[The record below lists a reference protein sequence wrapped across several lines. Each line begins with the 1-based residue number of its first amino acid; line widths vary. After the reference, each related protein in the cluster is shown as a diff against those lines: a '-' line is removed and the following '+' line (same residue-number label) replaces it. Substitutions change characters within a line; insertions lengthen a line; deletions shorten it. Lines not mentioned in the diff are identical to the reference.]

1 MAKHVTYRL
10 RLLIV
15 AMLVAV
21 SANAQQLG
29 LKTNLLY
36 WATTTPNVGLEL
48 QTGRKHSVQAFYGI
62 NPWKFNDNKSIR
74 HWVVQP
80 EYRYW
85 FCQTFNGWFLGV
97 HAMGG
102 QFNAGGIELPFG
114 MFKEFKDHRY
124 EGWFAGGGLT
134 AGYQWPLSKHWN
146 LETSLGVGYDYIH
159 YKKFECK
166 TCGNKK
172 GEGHRNYVGPTKAAV
187 ELIYVF

>member
-1 MAKHVTYRL
+1 MAKNVTYRL

-48 QTGRKHSVQAFYGI
+48 QTGRKHSVQAFYCI
-62 NPWKFNDNKSIR
+62 NPCKFNDNKSIR

-85 FCQTFNGWFLGV
+85 FCQTFNGWFLGA

-124 EGWFAGGGLT
+124 EGWFVGGGLT

-172 GEGHRNYVGPTKAAV
+172 GEGHHNYVGPTKAAV

>member
-1 MAKHVTYRL
+1 
-10 RLLIV
+10 
-15 AMLVAV
+15 MLVAV

-74 HWVVQP
+74 HWMVQP

-124 EGWFAGGGLT
+124 EGWFVGGGLT

-172 GEGHRNYVGPTKAAV
+172 GEGHHNYVGPTKAAV